1 MRSRHLFFIG
11 LAFIPCFA
19 IGCSGDDDGGGNG
32 GAGGIDDGKFRPEP
46 NGVHITEGEACDTL
60 QNAYQQRVMDLGCGS
75 KTVRT
80 CPGFVRVVYDPDC
93 VEFDQGS
100 VQGCVDYWNG
110 IDRCN
115 ELFEDDCL
123 ATTYPGTEPAG
134 CP

>member
-1 MRSRHLFFIG
+1 MLSRHFFFMG
-11 LAFIPCFA
+11 LGISVLVA
-19 IGCSGDDDGGGNG
+19 CSGGGEDDGGG
-32 GAGGIDDGKFRPEP
+32 GAGGVDDGKFPTA
-46 NGVHITEGEACDTL
+46 ITEAEACDTL

-80 CPGFVRVVYDPDC
+80 CPGFVRVIYDPDC

-110 IDRCN
+110 IDRCTD
-115 ELFEDDCL
+115 LFEDDCI